1 MHPTLNYR
9 HSRRSACDKC
19 RGQKLRC
26 ERGHING
33 MSCERCLKAQQPC
46 ITSISHPAPVFLPT
60 SHDKSIVQKDRESQ
74 IFGHSPDLISMLPNS
89 SGPKGTSLVLP
100 SSTNSGMPNML
111 QSNSWND
118 QILLSH
124 VSREDAF
131 PSPADLAL
139 SIPLDQRG
147 FPIPFESWG
156 HQQSCWSNENYNLPP
171 PETALPELTHHCSD
185 ESLYS
190 PILGNDIS
198 INTGNKSV
206 PTSQQPIYLGTA
218 PFLGAEDVPESFW
231 GNLEN
236 LPNPAELLP
245 SVPTQEMPTSFQ
257 NTRKEILKLKIELL
271 DDLDM
276 LETDAVALAS
286 ESLLNDLF
294 NPSVAALDL
303 PTYRMLNH
311 SYRFFEMIQ
320 PLHRVPKTSR
330 LTPAKSP
337 TQSHSRGLANSTLLF
352 QDVSDTNLDECA
364 TTISS
369 NDSGYQTATTSS
381 PDRTMITPSP
391 ICDIA
396 VWLSVL
402 EAHCYLVRIYRAIF
416 TRLYQLFLIIAPAD
430 AEMYL
435 LLPKLQ
441 LGQFHTDGNLA
452 VQVQVLVDLCS
463 SMMGQ
468 IDEVLE
474 LPPSSDQTHEEGE
487 IRLPAAVGEGNWS
500 TAIRDLVLAQEQ
512 DPCEMSLVDLMKCL
526 RQLARD
532 PAFHLL

>member
-60 SHDKSIVQKDRESQ
+60 SHDQSIVQRDRESQ
-74 IFGHSPDLISMLPNS
+74 RLGHTPDLISMLPNS
-89 SGPKGTSLVLP
+89 SGAKGASLVLP
-100 SSTNSGMPNML
+100 SSTNSGMPNTL
-111 QSNSWND
+111 QPNCWDD
-118 QILLSH
+118 QILLSY
-124 VSREDAF
+124 VSRENAF
-131 PSPADLAL
+131 PSPGDLAL

-190 PILGNDIS
+190 PILGTDIS
-198 INTGNKSV
+198 MDAGNESV
-206 PTSQQPIYLGTA
+206 PTSHQPIYPGTA

-245 SVPTQEMPTSFQ
+245 KVPTQEMPTSFQ
-257 NTRKEILKLKIELL
+257 NMRKEILKLKIELL
-271 DDLDM
+271 EDLEM

-294 NPSVAALDL
+294 NPSVARLDL

-311 SYRFFEMIQ
+311 SYRFFEMILS
-320 PLHRVPKTSR
+320 LHRVSKTSN

-337 TQSHSRGLANSTLLF
+337 TRSRSQGLANSTLLF

-369 NDSGYQTATTSS
+369 HDSSYQTAMTSS

-402 EAHCYLVRIYRAIF
+402 EAHCYLVRLYRAIF
-416 TRLYQLFLIIAPAD
+416 TRLYQLFLIIAPVD

-435 LLPKLQ
+435 LLPKLH

-468 IDEVLE
+468 IDEVLG
-474 LPPSSDQTHEEGE
+474 LPSSYDKTHEERE

-512 DPCEMSLVDLMKCL
+512 DACEMSLVDLMKCL

-532 PAFHLL
+532 PAFH